1 MSDREEI
8 LLLLF
13 GELRDATI
21 CAEIKLNAPPAD
33 WGKLLSGFDTAP
45 ERTLLGIAAR
55 LRELVAQL

>member
-1 MSDREEI
+1 MSDRDEI

-21 CAEIKLNAPPAD
+21 CAEIKLNAPAAN
-33 WGKLLSGFDTAP
+33 WGKLLSDFDTAP
-45 ERTLLGIAAR
+45 EKTLLRLAAR